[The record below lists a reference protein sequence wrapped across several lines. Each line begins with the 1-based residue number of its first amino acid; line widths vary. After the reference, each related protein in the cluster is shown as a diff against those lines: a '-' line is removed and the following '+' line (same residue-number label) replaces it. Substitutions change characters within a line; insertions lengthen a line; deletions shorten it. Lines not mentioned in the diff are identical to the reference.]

1 MLYRNRYRIA
11 RGALWA
17 LLLLAAL
24 VLQGTVCNRLPL
36 LGVSPLLLPVAAV
49 CVAMMGSAEFG
60 AAIGLAGGLLGY
72 LGGGAAALFI
82 PLLCLAGALAGGL
95 CSQYFTRSLLP
106 ALLLA
111 LMALLLCA
119 LAVLALRCYL
129 GHAPVSALLR
139 VVLPETVYSLLYTPL
154 LYLLSWRISLIRRS

>member
-72 LGGGAAALFI
+72 LGGGALHPPAVSGRGAGRRALLAVFHPVAA
-82 PLLCLAGALAGGL
+82 AGA
-95 CSQYFTRSLLP
+95 T
-106 ALLLA
+106 
-111 LMALLLCA
+111 
-119 LAVLALRCYL
+119 AVAD
-129 GHAPVSALLR
+129 GAAAV
-139 VVLPETVYSLLYTPL
+139 
-154 LYLLSWRISLIRRS
+154 